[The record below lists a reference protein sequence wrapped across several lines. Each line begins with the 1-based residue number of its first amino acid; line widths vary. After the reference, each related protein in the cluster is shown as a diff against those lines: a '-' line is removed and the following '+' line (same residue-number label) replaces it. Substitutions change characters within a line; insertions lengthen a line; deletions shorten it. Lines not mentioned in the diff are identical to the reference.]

1 MRLYTHI
8 FLTSK
13 TNKQMKHT
21 TGQWNAV
28 AQMPEGYSIET
39 NEGKVIAFTQCDE
52 DYNSENPIIRAEE
65 MANAKLIA
73 AAPKLL
79 EIVLKITEDIED
91 GKINTKN
98 GISKDSY
105 VWHKLNNA
113 IKAATE

>member
-1 MRLYTHI
+1 
-8 FLTSK
+8 
-13 TNKQMKHT
+13 MKHT
-21 TGQWNAV
+21 TGQWKAV

-73 AAPKLL
+73 ASPKLL
-79 EIVLKITEDIED
+79 GALITAYSFMITNKEYQGRQVLETI
-91 GKINTKN
+91 
-98 GISKDSY
+98 KD
-105 VWHKLNNA
+105 A

>member
-1 MRLYTHI
+1 
-8 FLTSK
+8 
-13 TNKQMKHT
+13 MKHT

-65 MANAKLIA
+65 MANANLIA

-79 EIVLKITEDIED
+79 ESCIELLSFIERQFPNED
-91 GKINTKN
+91 GE
-98 GISKDSY
+98 
-105 VWHKLNNA
+105 A
-113 IKAATE
+113 IYDARQAIEAATK